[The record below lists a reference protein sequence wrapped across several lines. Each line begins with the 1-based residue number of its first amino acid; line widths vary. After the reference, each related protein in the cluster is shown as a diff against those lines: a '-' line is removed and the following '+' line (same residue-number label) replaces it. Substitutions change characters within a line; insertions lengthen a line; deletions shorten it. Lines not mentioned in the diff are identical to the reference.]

1 MPDAK
6 TFEIVD
12 TTLRDGEQQA
22 GLVFSI
28 REKIEIAKALDRA
41 GVRYIEAGIPAMGA
55 FERQTMRELIK
66 LGLNAQLIA
75 WNRANRSD
83 ILASVACGF
92 SWVNISL
99 PVSDL
104 QIQDKLA
111 KDRKWVLRTLAQ
123 TVQFAKAQGCHVT
136 VGAEDASRA
145 DLLFFLEFAEV
156 AAQNGAERIR
166 FADTV
171 GCLEPFSTYEK
182 LKQVAEHCPLPI
194 EFHGH
199 NDFGLALANT
209 LAAKE
214 TGIPFASCTISGI
227 GERAGNAC
235 LEDVVALV
243 NKKDAGSCPIDIAEL
258 ARAQAI
264 VLSSRDD
271 LFNLK
276 RS

>member
-6 TFEIVD
+6 TFEILD

-28 REKIEIAKALDRA
+28 REKIEVAKALDRA

-92 SWVNISL
+92 AWVNISL

-111 KDRKWVLRTLAQ
+111 KDREWVLRTLAQ
-123 TVQFAKAQGCHVT
+123 TIRFAKAQGCHVT

-171 GCLEPFSTYEK
+171 GCLEPFSTCEK

-214 TGIPFASCTISGI
+214 AGIPFASCTISGI

-264 VLSSRDD
+264 VLSSRND

>member
-1 MPDAK
+1 MSAAK
-6 TFEIVD
+6 TFELVD

-22 GLVFSI
+22 GLVFSM
-28 REKIEIAKALDRA
+28 REKLMLAKALDRA
-41 GVRYIEAGIPAMGA
+41 GIRCIEAGIPAMGA
-55 FERQTMRELIK
+55 FEQQTMRELIK
-66 LGLNAQLIA
+66 LRLNARLIA

-92 SWVNISL
+92 SWIHISL

-104 QIQDKLA
+104 QIRDKLA
-111 KDRKWVLRTLAQ
+111 KNREWVLRALSQ
-123 TVQFAKAQGCHVT
+123 TIAFARAQGCRVT

-145 DLLFFLEFAEV
+145 DLGFFLKFAEV
-156 AAQNGAERIR
+156 AAQSGAERIR

-171 GCLEPFSTYEK
+171 GCLEPFSAYEK
-182 LKQVAEHCPLPI
+182 LKQAGERCPLPI

-214 TGIPFASCTISGI
+214 AGIPYASCTISGI

-235 LEDVVALV
+235 LQDVAAMLNRNDPGCCAV
-243 NKKDAGSCPIDIAEL
+243 DTAEL
-258 ARAQAI
+258 ARAEAI
-264 VLSSRDD
+264 IPPPRNDLSG
-271 LFNLK
+271 LK
-276 RS
+276 IS

>member
-6 TFEIVD
+6 TFELVD

-22 GLVFSI
+22 GLVFS
-28 REKIEIAKALDRA
+28 RQEKIEIAKALDRA

-55 FERQTMRELIK
+55 FERQTMRELLK
-66 LGLNAQLIA
+66 LHLNAQLIA
-75 WNRANRSD
+75 WNRANRGD

-104 QIQDKLA
+104 QIQDKLV
-111 KDRKWVLRTLAQ
+111 KDREWVLRTLAQ
-123 TVQFAKAQGCHVT
+123 TVQFAKAQGCRVA

-145 DLLFFLEFAEV
+145 DLPFFLEFAEV
-156 AAQNGAERIR
+156 AAQSGAERIR

-171 GCLEPFSTYEK
+171 GCLEPFTTYEK
-182 LKQVAEHCPLPI
+182 LKQVGKHCPLPV

-214 TGIPFASCTISGI
+214 AGIPFASCTISGI

-235 LEDVVALV
+235 LQDVIALV
-243 NKKDAGSCPIDIAEL
+243 NRNDTGSCPIDAAEL
-258 ARAQAI
+258 AGVQAI
-264 VLSSRDD
+264 VLPSRNDISS
-271 LFNLK
+271 LK
-276 RS
+276 IS

>member
-92 SWVNISL
+92 AWVNISL

-111 KDRKWVLRTLAQ
+111 KDREWVLRTLAQ
-123 TVQFAKAQGCHVT
+123 TVQFAKAQGCRVT

-145 DLLFFLEFAEV
+145 DLHFFLEFAEV
-156 AAQNGAERIR
+156 AAQSGAERIR

-171 GCLEPFSTYEK
+171 GCLEPFTTYEK
-182 LKQVAEHCPLPI
+182 LKQVGEYCPLPI

-214 TGIPFASCTISGI
+214 AGIPFASCTISGI

-264 VLSSRDD
+264 VLSSRND